1 MERGQKLGVKYL
13 FPWVLAPLRVGL
25 ASVSVV
31 TGRELRGVLI
41 ADQLARASVV
51 CRGAAPSRRRRSNDT
66 RPPGGAEDRGQG
78 VVLVVRKLEKSMAG
92 RRQLIETMSH
102 REPRGVCLHWAV
114 SKNPNSLPLSLPLF
128 FLGSS
133 TKIMVWVVQYQN
145 HGGWDWDTP
154 FVVPPAAWDCLTLPS
169 ARLVLS
175 RSISSVECRTDGSS
189 PRCCSSCCSS
199 DVGAAGVPVVIRPIP
214 GPTTETTDTHV
225 PASPY
230 RRRMCY
236 VCGTAWPRSMYRA
249 TRFPCAIPTTVEVMA
264 TSQKHYPPREGT
276 GRKKHLARLPN
287 VYLYPGRPRDSIST
301 STKEQV
307 GIRLARFRH
316 VRYGPPKQMQTLLP
330 CAAAQRGCKIQLRGP
345 SLVLFKTSNRQ
356 MALGIPSALWHAAS
370 SPRLPLEETNNKIP
384 CGILGHPHGY
394 VRGSLSVNR
403 PDAMP

>member
-31 TGRELRGVLI
+31 TGRELGGVLI

-51 CRGAAPSRRRRSNDT
+51 CRGAAHPVVEGRTTPDL
-66 RPPGGAEDRGQG
+66 PGGLRTGVRGWCWWC
-78 VVLVVRKLEKSMAG
+78 ENWKSRWREGGSSSKPCRIGNHAG
-92 RRQLIETMSH
+92 F
-102 REPRGVCLHWAV
+102 V
-114 SKNPNSLPLSLPLF
+114 STGQSPKPQQSPPLLASFF

-154 FVVPPAAWDCLTLPS
+154 FVVPPAAWDCLTLPSPSPS

-249 TRFPCAIPTTVEVMA
+249 TRFPCAIPTTVEAMA

-287 VYLYPGRPRDSIST
+287 VYLYPGKPRDSIST
-301 STKEQV
+301 STRERTGRYTTCPISTCPV
-307 GIRLARFRH
+307 CPPPSRCRLSSHVPLRREAARSSCVARVSCSSRRATDKWLLAFHRH
-316 VRYGPPKQMQTLLP
+316 CGMRHLLHGCLWRKQTTRFHAEYWVTHM
-330 CAAAQRGCKIQLRGP
+330 G
-345 SLVLFKTSNRQ
+345 TSG
-356 MALGIPSALWHAAS
+356 ALCL
-370 SPRLPLEETNNKIP
+370 
-384 CGILGHPHGY
+384 
-394 VRGSLSVNR
+394 
-403 PDAMP
+403 